1 MSSRTSIDE
10 TTTDDELR
18 AIFVHQCLVSMSR
31 ADLIA
36 VIETGK
42 TADMKRTRKTIPQP
56 LRKSVWYR
64 WYGPFAFGPCP
75 CCEEEISTFGH
86 DCGHIIAAAAGG
98 MTCLS
103 NLRPLCGSCNKA
115 MGEQNFYDYT
125 SAYVGDRVVAR
136 EPPVFPTREC
146 RDFTPL
152 LKTRARARGAP
163 HGAHD
168 EFVHVERNV
177 LVPRVGLW
185 ARMLSRLR

>member
-1 MSSRTSIDE
+1 MSCIKKSIPKKIKSIVWNTYIGKE
-10 TTTDDELR
+10 YG
-18 AIFVHQCLVSMSR
+18 IHKCLCCNLQ
-31 ADLIA
+31 D
-36 VIETGK
+36 IEQ
-42 TADMKRTRKTIPQP
+42 MN
-56 LRKSVWYR
+56 
-64 WYGPFAFGPCP
+64 F
-75 CCEEEISTFGH
+75 H
-86 DCGHIIAAAAGG
+86 CGHIIAAAAGG